1 MKIGIIGGSFDPIH
15 FGHLI
20 MAEILREKANLNKIV
35 FIPTGKAPHKL
46 YQTDAK
52 IRQHMVELATVDN
65 ENFIVCAIL

>member
-46 YQTDAK
+46 YQEK
-52 IRQHMVELATVDN
+52 
-65 ENFIVCAIL
+65 